1 MPANQF
7 ATLRTWYG
15 EAVVATEID
24 PISNLPAAWL
34 TPGQA
39 PVSNTKANKF
49 STYLADIKGQQYG
62 NVANVPFS
70 TLTTTGSASSS
81 DVSVGNANFGM
92 VNGVAF
98 DLRVVRYFPA

>member
-15 EAVVATEID
+15 EAVLATTID

-39 PVSNTKANKF
+39 PVSNAKA
-49 STYLADIKGQQYG
+49 SLYSDYLAGIEGQQYG

-70 TLTTTGSASSS
+70 TLATTGSAEASNTA
-81 DVSVGNANFGM
+81 VGNANYGY
-92 VNGVAF
+92 VNGIGF